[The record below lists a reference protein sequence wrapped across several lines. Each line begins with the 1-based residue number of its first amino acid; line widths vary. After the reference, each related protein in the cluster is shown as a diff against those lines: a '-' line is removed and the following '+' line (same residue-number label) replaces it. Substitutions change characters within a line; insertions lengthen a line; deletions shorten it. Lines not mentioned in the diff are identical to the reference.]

1 MATLQFDRLT
11 KRFGETAAVDR
22 VSLSIGDGELVC
34 LLGPSGCGKSTV
46 LRMIGGFETP
56 SGGRIAID
64 GADIGALPPNRRPT
78 GMVFQSHALW
88 PHMTVSRNIAF
99 GLRLRPLSRGEVG
112 RRVDGVLDLV
122 GLYRLHGNRYPGQLS
137 GGQQQRVAIARCVVL
152 EPKILLMDEP
162 SPPSTPISGCGC
174 ARRCGR
180 SSAALGL
187 TTVFVTHDQEEAMT
201 LADRIVVMKDGRIEQ
216 VGRPGEIYARPETEF
231 VAGFIGTMTL
241 AEARVEAGR
250 LRWHGP
256 AAPCDLPD
264 GPATLA
270 LRPED
275 LVPVAAP
282 ARRTPSPAG
291 SRPALVDL
299 GAVRHGRCG
308 DRGRHRAQAAARPG
322 RRDRRGRRGD
332 AAADPRVAPCSKIF
346 LNLAGSFS
354 RLPAPARP
362 TAGTATAQQYL
373 HSAPAG
379 SSLLTTRPPA
389 KRPGYNDFG
398 RGEP

>member
-1 MATLQFDRLT
+1 MATLALDRLT

-22 VSLSIGDGELVC
+22 VSLAIGDGELVC

-64 GADIGALPPNRRPT
+64 GGDIGALPPNRRPT

-99 GLRLRPLSRGEVG
+99 GLRLRPFSRGEVD

-122 GLYRLHGNRYPGQLS
+122 GLSGYGDRYPGQLS

-162 SPPSTPISGCGC
+162 FSALDAHLRVRLREEVRAIQ
-174 ARRCGR
+174 RR
-180 SSAALGL
+180 LGL

-241 AEARVEAGR
+241 TEARVEAGR
-250 LRWHGP
+250 LRWHGL

-275 LVPVAAP
+275 LVPV
-282 ARRTPSPAG
+282 PAG
-291 SRPALVDL
+291 TPDAVTGRVARLVDL
-299 GAVRHGRCG
+299 GAVRMADVDIGGGTVLKLQLGRADGIAEGAAVTLRPTRCAVFRAG
-308 DRGRHRAQAAARPG
+308 EPTRH
-322 RRDRRGRRGD
+322 
-332 AAADPRVAPCSKIF
+332 
-346 LNLAGSFS
+346 LTLAE
-354 RLPAPARP
+354 PAR
-362 TAGTATAQQYL
+362 TQEQAHA
-373 HSAPAG
+373 
-379 SSLLTTRPPA
+379 
-389 KRPGYNDFG
+389 
-398 RGEP
+398 